1 MSRLSIGTQVALLL
15 IVALLLVLGASFALQ
30 YRVNS
35 QNLDNLSRSGAL
47 NVFSSAHTSMADSL
61 EKGDMEVFD
70 RMMQTLSQVNGIH
83 TARLLNS
90 DGTVAYQAGQEKIDA
105 PLTADMLARV
115 NAAGE
120 PLIVEGSSV
129 MDIYQP
135 DKVTAD
141 CVRCHST
148 WKLGS
153 TGAILN
159 IRYSTDDLVQAR
171 QQYLQNSLLALVV
184 TALALA
190 LTLVF
195 ALRRMVVRPIQIM
208 AAASDRIAQGD
219 LAQIFRRIDAIS
231 SGDLAQ
237 EAFASTAEEVEVA
250 TAAEITSMSRA
261 LNAMIGRLRE
271 VGGAYERMVGY
282 LGEMAGAAA
291 QIADGDLSVAVAP
304 QDERDVLGNAFER
317 MLDSLRQLIGRV
329 QESADQVAASSNGI
343 STAST
348 QSAQAAQQVA
358 QTIEQVSQGATQQTQ
373 SVMQATSQAGEMVRA
388 IDNIQQ
394 GARDQMVAI
403 ERSSLGVDQIVRAV
417 GQSSQAARGGADT
430 VGRALEALL
439 VIKER
444 VEGAGSKVSEMQ
456 ASSARIG
463 KIVSTIDYLADQ
475 TNLLSLNAAIEAAR
489 AGEQGRGF
497 AVVADEVRK
506 LAEQSS
512 QATREISEIIRGV
525 ERGTRETAEAVQA
538 SLGQVA
544 AGSSLAGEA
553 TQALR
558 QIVDSAGQM
567 ATMSAELAGIMRGVK
582 EVAERNT
589 AAAEMLSSSSG
600 AISRAMDDVASVSEE
615 NSASAQEVTAMAEEL
630 GAQSQDVTASAQRLS
645 ELAAGLQ
652 EALRGFRVSDEP
664 GAQAANDPLP
674 RLGAGAFRK

>member
-1 MSRLSIGTQVALLL
+1 
-15 IVALLLVLGASFALQ
+15 
-30 YRVNS
+30 
-35 QNLDNLSRSGAL
+35 
-47 NVFSSAHTSMADSL
+47 
-61 EKGDMEVFD
+61 
-70 RMMQTLSQVNGIH
+70 
-83 TARLLNS
+83 
-90 DGTVAYQAGQEKIDA
+90 
-105 PLTADMLARV
+105 
-115 NAAGE
+115 
-120 PLIVEGSSV
+120 
-129 MDIYQP
+129 
-135 DKVTAD
+135 
-141 CVRCHST
+141 
-148 WKLGS
+148 
-153 TGAILN
+153 
-159 IRYSTDDLVQAR
+159 
-171 QQYLQNSLLALVV
+171 
-184 TALALA
+184 
-190 LTLVF
+190 
-195 ALRRMVVRPIQIM
+195 
-208 AAASDRIAQGD
+208 
-219 LAQIFRRIDAIS
+219 
-231 SGDLAQ
+231 
-237 EAFASTAEEVEVA
+237 
-250 TAAEITSMSRA
+250 
-261 LNAMIGRLRE
+261 
-271 VGGAYERMVGY
+271 
-282 LGEMAGAAA
+282 
-291 QIADGDLSVAVAP
+291 
-304 QDERDVLGNAFER
+304 
-317 MLDSLRQLIGRV
+317 
-329 QESADQVAASSNGI
+329 
-343 STAST
+343 
-348 QSAQAAQQVA
+348 
-358 QTIEQVSQGATQQTQ
+358 
-373 SVMQATSQAGEMVRA
+373 
-388 IDNIQQ
+388 
-394 GARDQMVAI
+394 
-403 ERSSLGVDQIVRAV
+403 
-417 GQSSQAARGGADT
+417 
-430 VGRALEALL
+430 
-439 VIKER
+439 
-444 VEGAGSKVSEMQ
+444 MQ